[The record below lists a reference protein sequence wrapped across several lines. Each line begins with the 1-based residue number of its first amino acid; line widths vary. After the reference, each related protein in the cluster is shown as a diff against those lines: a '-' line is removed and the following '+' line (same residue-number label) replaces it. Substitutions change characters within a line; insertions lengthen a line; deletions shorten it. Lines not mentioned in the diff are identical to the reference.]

1 LDFYSD
7 HQTEKGND
15 EEDKDKDYPSR
26 LEAKRAEREKRD
38 NKRFMGMKKADDE
51 GEAEQNKPTRSKSRS
66 STKKLKVKMPK
77 VKIVLKIIAV
87 VAVFLNF
94 RFLLN
99 FMKDPISTF
108 YHTLIVV
115 GICVAINFIAVWIL
129 FHKSTFIRFYLSLF
143 AILGSFGYY
152 FYINYSNQ
160 TFLGNNLISSVLMIL
175 SVLMAVNPK
184 VNYYLKSFIF
194 LVVPVIGIY
203 LSGNHFALV
212 WTLMFNAGLILLFRV
227 SKLNEKEVRTKRREK
242 QSA

>member
-1 LDFYSD
+1 MDFYSD

-15 EEDKDKDYPSR
+15 EEDKNRDYPSR

-38 NKRFMGMKKADDE
+38 NKRFMGMKKADGE
-51 GEAEQNKPTRSKSRS
+51 SEAEENKPTRSKSRS
-66 STKKLKVKMPK
+66 STKKMKVKMPK

-115 GICVAINFIAVWIL
+115 GICVAINLIAVWIL
-129 FHKSTFIRFYLSLF
+129 FHKSSFMRFYLSLF

-152 FYINYSNQ
+152 FYINYTNQ

-175 SVLMAVNPK
+175 SVLMAINPK

-212 WTLMFNAGLILLFRV
+212 WTLMFNAGLIFFFRI
-227 SKLNEKEVRTKRREK
+227 SKGSEKEERSRKKQE

>member
-15 EEDKDKDYPSR
+15 EEDKDRDYPSR

-38 NKRFMGMKKADDE
+38 NNRFMGMKKADGE
-51 GEAEQNKPTRSKSRS
+51 SEAEENKPTRSKSRS
-66 STKKLKVKMPK
+66 STKQLKVKMPK

-87 VAVFLNF
+87 VAVFLNL

-99 FMKDPISTF
+99 FMKDPISTL

-129 FHKSTFIRFYLSLF
+129 FHKSSFIRFYLSLF

-152 FYINYSNQ
+152 FYINYTNQ
-160 TFLGNNLISSVLMIL
+160 TFLGSNLISSVLMIL

-184 VNYYLKSFIF
+184 VNYYLKSFIL

-203 LSGNHFALV
+203 FSGNKFALV
-212 WTLMFNAGLILLFRV
+212 WTLMFNAGLILFFRI
-227 SKLNEKEVRTKRREK
+227 SKSSEKGERSRKKQE